1 MDRFLDSLVMR
12 FEWLDDVVEFFW
24 WGKARH
30 CVVRCGAFDADCGWA
45 IAESMVEGAGYEV
58 TAVCEPEMGN
68 YTEFARGEFELVVDR
83 RPSLLRWWSSE
94 TRHRVVV

>member
-1 MDRFLDSLVMR
+1 MGKWIEELCGRYLWFDDLV
-12 FEWLDDVVEFFW
+12 ELVW

-58 TAVCEPEMGN
+58 TAVCEPELGN
-68 YTEFARGEFELVVDR
+68 YSQFERGQFELVVDR

-94 TRHRVVV
+94 TRHFVSV